1 MEKHL
6 LDGDTSVNKFA
17 ETTVGADFVTE
28 AETFTASDGEPNEDD
43 ANEVG
48 EAEVAEIEVIEIAT
62 QLARVALSGFPHS
75 TSPTPQTSS
84 DPCTTYLASL
94 AKTGRRTM
102 KMRLEQ
108 VAFLLT
114 GAKDLGRVPWAQLRF
129 EHVAAL
135 RSQLQENGLAPAS
148 INVTLYAIRGVC
160 KACWNLS
167 LMSADDYGRIRQVAP
182 VRGSRLPAGRSLASG
197 ELVALLEA
205 CWRDRSLAGVRDAA
219 IIALLY
225 VGGLRR
231 AEIAFLDIG
240 DYQVTSGALKVRGKG
255 DKERLVYVAGG
266 AGEALDEWLNWR
278 GESGW
283 SEHEMESGGITSTES
298 GGALFCPILKS
309 GRLVR
314 RRLTDQAIYNILKKR
329 ALQGG
334 VTHFSPHDLRRTF
347 VGDLLDRGVDIVTV
361 QQLAGHANVSTTAK
375 YDRRGESVKAKA
387 ASTLHIPSRRTK
399 PSA

>member
-1 MEKHL
+1 M
-6 LDGDTSVNKFA
+6 T
-17 ETTVGADFVTE
+17 
-28 AETFTASDGEPNEDD
+28 
-43 ANEVG
+43 
-48 EAEVAEIEVIEIAT
+48 
-62 QLARVALSGFPHS
+62 
-75 TSPTPQTSS
+75 
-84 DPCTTYLASL
+84 
-94 AKTGRRTM
+94 
-102 KMRLEQ
+102 
-108 VAFLLT
+108 
-114 GAKDLGRVPWAQLRF
+114 
-129 EHVAAL
+129 
-135 RSQLQENGLAPAS
+135 
-148 INVTLYAIRGVC
+148 
-160 KACWNLS
+160 
-167 LMSADDYGRIRQVAP
+167 P

-240 DYQVTSGALKVRGKG
+240 DYQVASGALKVRGKG
-255 DKERLVYVAGG
+255 DKERLVYVVGG

-283 SEHEMESGGITSTES
+283 SEHETESSKVTTAESGE
-298 GGALFCPILKS
+298 ALFCPILKS